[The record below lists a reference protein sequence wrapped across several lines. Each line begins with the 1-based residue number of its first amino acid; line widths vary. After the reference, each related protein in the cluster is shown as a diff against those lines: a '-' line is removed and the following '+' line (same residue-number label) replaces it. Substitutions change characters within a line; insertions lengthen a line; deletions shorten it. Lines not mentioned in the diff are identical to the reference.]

1 MNGAELVELASL
13 AAMGAITLGLIAAAT
28 RLLRGPTLPDRVVAL
43 ELLATLMMGLA
54 AVESILSDE
63 PVFVD
68 VAIVLSLVAFL
79 GAIAFARYIERR
91 GRP

>member
-1 MNGAELVELASL
+1 MSGADIVHLASL
-13 AAMGAITLGLIAAAT
+13 GALGAITLGLIAAAT
-28 RLLRGPTLPDRVVAL
+28 RLLLGPTLPDRVVAL

-54 AVESILSDE
+54 AVESILADE

-79 GAIAFARYIERR
+79 GAVAFARYIERR
-91 GRP
+91 GNP

>member
-1 MNGAELVELASL
+1 MSGPELVELASL
-13 AAMGAITLGLIAAAT
+13 VAMGAITLGLIAAAI

-43 ELLATLMMGLA
+43 ELMATLMMGLA
-54 AVESILSDE
+54 AVESILADE

-91 GRP
+91 GRS

>member
-1 MNGAELVELASL
+1 MSGDELVHAASL
-13 AAMGAITLGLIAAAT
+13 AALGAITIGLVAAAI
-28 RLLRGPTLPDRVVAL
+28 RLLLGPTLPDRVVAL

-54 AVESILSDE
+54 AVESILADA

-79 GAIAFARYIERR
+79 GAVAFARYIERR
-91 GRP
+91 GRT